1 MKHSC
6 ASLLPLSCVLEKAKR
21 SKSVAII
28 RGKPVIRLITLYI
41 FSGCK
46 KKKISSKKKR
56 IGCVATEMLWL
67 EWGVGSV

>member
-1 MKHSC
+1 MMKHSC

-46 KKKISSKKKR
+46 KKKDIKQKKANWVCGDR
-56 IGCVATEMLWL
+56 DAVA
-67 EWGVGSV
+67 